1 MMAFAVESLGIHI
14 FRAKIGESNGASL
27 TLFRKLVS
35 LSFSLWSMLLISY
48 LHIHA
53 MQAIRLNKI
62 SLILAYIW
70 IVTHVLR
77 VDIGLVLRAFF
88 ALNQC
93 CWFCNIWEQHRTVRK
108 DNWTGLTALQLVQY
122 GFLVSSNFLINQ
134 MDQRNHSSF
143 NPLNIETLDNY
154 KLERK

>member
-35 LSFSLWSMLLISY
+35 LSLSLWSMLLISY

-53 MQAIRLNKI
+53 MLAICLNKI
-62 SLILAYIW
+62 SLVLAYIW
-70 IVTHVLR
+70 IGTHVLM
-77 VDIGLVLRAFF
+77 VDISLVLRAFF

-93 CWFCNIWEQHRTVRK
+93 CWFCNICEQHWTVRK
-108 DNWTGLTALQLVQY
+108 DNQTGLTVHQFGSKEDSFHSYQLP
-122 GFLVSSNFLINQ
+122 
-134 MDQRNHSSF
+134 
-143 NPLNIETLDNY
+143 PLPL
-154 KLERK
+154 K